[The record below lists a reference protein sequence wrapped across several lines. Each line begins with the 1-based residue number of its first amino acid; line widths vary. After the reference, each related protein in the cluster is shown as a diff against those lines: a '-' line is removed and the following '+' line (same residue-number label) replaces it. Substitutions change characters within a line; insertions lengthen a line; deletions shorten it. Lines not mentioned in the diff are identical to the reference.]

1 MTDMEIYPW
10 HRTHLERIARLRA
23 NDKLP
28 HALLFAGPENL
39 GKRDFAMT
47 IAAFMMCRSPHASG
61 RCGACDNCHLF
72 DAGTHPDFRLI
83 APQDSKLIKIEQI
96 RDLIEWSGQTPQRG
110 GARTVV
116 IAPAEQMN
124 VFSANALL
132 KCLEEPG
139 ANTLIILVTDLPGRL
154 LPTIRSRCQHF
165 DFTVPARALALAWL
179 ADKVKGEV
187 QGADVEGLL
196 SIAGGAPLAVAND
209 YTDAFLSRR
218 RELTAA
224 IASLVQGENPL
235 VAARALMGA
244 SPEEDLAVIYSVFAD
259 ALRVG
264 LSGDKS
270 FIKNK
275 DIQDIVELICKY
287 ITGRALFTV
296 VDAVARARQEAR
308 SSSNPNVQLLFE
320 SLAVDIAGYCSL

>member
-1 MTDMEIYPW
+1 MTDLEIYPW
-10 HRTHLERIARLRA
+10 HEAHLDRIVRLRA
-23 NDKLP
+23 SDKLP
-28 HALLFAGPENL
+28 HALLFSGPENL
-39 GKRDFAMT
+39 GKRDFAMA
-47 IAAFMMCRSPHASG
+47 IAAFMMCRSPHTSG

-83 APQDSKLIKIEQI
+83 APQDSRLIKIEQI
-96 RDLIEWSGQTPQRG
+96 RDLIEWSNQTPQRG

-139 ANTLIILVTDLPGRL
+139 PNTLIILVTDLPGRL

-165 DFTVPARALALAWL
+165 AFTVPERALALAWL
-179 ADKVKGEV
+179 AGKVKGEV
-187 QGADVEGLL
+187 LGADVEGLL

-209 YTDAFLSRR
+209 YTEAFLVRR
-218 RELTAA
+218 RELATA

-259 ALRVG
+259 AMRLG
-264 LSGDKS
+264 LSGDKKM
-270 FIKNK
+270 IKNK
-275 DIQDIVELICKY
+275 DIQDIIELVCKY
-287 ITGRALFTV
+287 IKGRALFTV

-308 SSSNPNVQLLFE
+308 SSSNPNIQLLFE